1 MAAASETANAE
12 VTNTNSDDMNSSQ
25 PVLLTEG
32 SFSVENG
39 SSEQK
44 QDGGSGVEGAEGEAA
59 EETLSQ
65 KIDRL
70 EELNKEEQQDELKY
84 VPPLQDPYSRSV
96 KYMEKHNIMQIFQH
110 LTAEIVY
117 HKPTDPLQHMLEE
130 LNRMVA
136 DRELKREEA
145 LKSAGIR

>member
-1 MAAASETANAE
+1 MAAATETE
-12 VTNTNSDDMNSSQ
+12 VTNVKSDDMQSQ

-32 SFSVENG
+32 SFSVEKDCV
-39 SSEQK
+39 EQK
-44 QDGGSGVEGAEGEAA
+44 QDAEGDAA
-59 EETLSQ
+59 DETLSQ

-70 EELNKEEQQDELKY
+70 EELNKEEDQDELKY

-130 LNRMVA
+130 LTRMVA
-136 DRELKREEA
+136 ERDAKREET
-145 LKSAGIR
+145 LKSAGVV